1 MPGTSTSGH
10 DIVQHSLHRF
20 RPSRRISAR
29 VEKKISEWPV
39 LITVLNEQRKKK
51 KDIHL
56 IHVRLEGSRPFC
68 RACTLHRKCLLSS
81 RLRKWMHH
89 GLRLRLS
96 EMQLLTSG
104 HTAQGCQKNIG
115 HIYIYGPK
123 CSVFVFFGAPQPNE
137 MGSECGVYWSRMI
150 TRAAESMI
158 PNFMVLW
165 FQSDPG
171 PAKKINGKES

>member
-1 MPGTSTSGH
+1 
-10 DIVQHSLHRF
+10 
-20 RPSRRISAR
+20 
-29 VEKKISEWPV
+29 
-39 LITVLNEQRKKK
+39 
-51 KDIHL
+51 
-56 IHVRLEGSRPFC
+56 
-68 RACTLHRKCLLSS
+68 
-81 RLRKWMHH
+81 MHH

-115 HIYIYGPK
+115 HIYIYGVPK

-158 PNFMVLW
+158 PDFMVLW

-171 PAKKINGKES
+171 PAKK